1 MQAFDFSFTTVKR
14 EESVSHIDDIIDTL
28 KRSHDKINEVH
39 SKMYELSNEIDNI
52 QIKFDE
58 GKEYVLLM
66 MENTSKLLQ
75 KVKEEDQKEA
85 QIESDRKDLMKK

>member
-1 MQAFDFSFTTVKR
+1 M
-14 EESVSHIDDIIDTL
+14 SHIDDIIDTL